1 MYRKYW
7 PDRLHQGMC
16 RALTVLLAPLPP
28 QPPSNSHPSAL
39 RANQTL
45 PLLSPHIPGSSL
57 TLAAPALCQQ
67 RDEGAEQ
74 YTTNNLSKDHL
85 RTSPGPFNKEGQEE
99 YNNWFLFPLLT
110 LYSVLPSSL
119 HFITFSFISI
129 SVSFPFS
136 PLGPLGGTW
145 RVKANTGRKKWKK
158 VEERRGGGG
167 WRKRDGRGREE
178 RCTPQRS
185 KAWSHC
191 EDCTIEYCRKYA
203 QTTPPPPPRPTDNVA
218 GRGHQG

>member
-1 MYRKYW
+1 
-7 PDRLHQGMC
+7 MC

-110 LYSVLPSSL
+110 LYSVLQSSL

-167 WRKRDGRGREE
+167 GGRGMEE
-178 RCTPQRS
+178 AERRGAPLKDQRLGPIVRTVQWNT
-185 KAWSHC
+185 A
-191 EDCTIEYCRKYA
+191 ENMLR
-203 QTTPPPPPRPTDNVA
+203 QPPPPPHPGQLTT
-218 GRGHQG
+218 